1 PPAVSFWRY
10 PLGLNRE
17 VSSLPSLFAVPVS
30 IAVCAYGPDLAKA
43 RKSNRHGIDLP
54 AVGDIDSIV
63 TVRHSVERED
73 RYASRIERDAG
84 CSGDCAKP
92 VSVRVEASRCLLY
105 AIRLRIRRRRC
116 NSGGPEAH
124 ARREVLDGAD
134 ATNQAGV
141 AKVADNLPA
150 AIRVIPDV
158 DMKSIYVVSAQVD
171 VQAGAREVR
180 CRH

>member
-30 IAVCAYGPDLAKA
+30 IAVCAYGPDFAKA
-43 RKSNRHGIDLP
+43 RRSNRHGIDLP

-63 TVRHSVERED
+63 TVRHSGERED

-92 VSVRVEASRCLLY
+92 GSVRVAASRFLLY
-105 AIRLRIRRRRC
+105 AILLRIRGRRC
-116 NSGGPEAH
+116 DSGGPPICAKCA
-124 ARREVLDGAD
+124 ARR
-134 ATNQAGV
+134 
-141 AKVADNLPA
+141 
-150 AIRVIPDV
+150 
-158 DMKSIYVVSAQVD
+158 
-171 VQAGAREVR
+171 
-180 CRH
+180 